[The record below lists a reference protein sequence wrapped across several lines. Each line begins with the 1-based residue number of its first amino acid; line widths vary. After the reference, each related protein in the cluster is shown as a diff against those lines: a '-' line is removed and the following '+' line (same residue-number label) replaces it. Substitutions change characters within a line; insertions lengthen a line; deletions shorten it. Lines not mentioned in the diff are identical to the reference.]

1 MAKSQ
6 SLASMSVDA
15 LLKIRDDIGA
25 VLSKRMGEL
34 QRQLASLTG
43 TDVGNGPKHGRKP
56 GSLKGRKV
64 APKYKGP
71 GGELWAGRGAT
82 PRWMAEAIKGGG
94 EKDDFLINGAA
105 SPAKSASKKRAKK
118 K

>member
-6 SLASMSVDA
+6 TLASMSVDA
-15 LLKIRDDIGA
+15 LLKMRDDIGV
-25 VLSKRMGEL
+25 VLSKKVGDLRREL
-34 QRQLASLTG
+34 LALTG
-43 TDVGNGPKHGRKP
+43 TDVGNERKRGRKP